1 MERKEENIQEDVLD
15 KEKQDQE
22 KEEKEELK
30 VDEKKDEDLESQLKE
45 KDKKIEELTDQLLR
59 LQADFMNY
67 KNRVEK
73 DRENMYTYA
82 IEDLINQLLPILDN
96 FERALDSVEENNKED
111 SFYQGI
117 KMIYE
122 QFLRVLEDNGICEI
136 ECKGKVFDPNLHH
149 AVFVEEVEDK
159 EEGIVLDVL
168 QKGYMLDG
176 KVIRPSMVK
185 VSK

>member
-1 MERKEENIQEDVLD
+1 MEKKEDTIKEDVLD
-15 KEKQDQE
+15 KDKQDQE

-30 VDEKKDEDLESQLKE
+30 VDEKDKDLESQLIE
-45 KDKKIEELTDQLLR
+45 KDEKIEELTDQLLR
-59 LQADFMNY
+59 LQADFINY
-67 KNRVEK
+67 KNRVKKDKEK
-73 DRENMYTYA
+73 TYTYA

-96 FERALDSVEENNKED
+96 FERALDSVEEDKKED
-111 SFYQGI
+111 SFYQGV

-122 QFLRVLEDNGICEI
+122 QFLRVLEENGVSEI
-136 ECKGKVFDPNLHH
+136 ECEGKVFDPNLHH
-149 AVFVEEVEDK
+149 AVFVEEVEDE

-168 QKGYMLDG
+168 QKGYTLDG